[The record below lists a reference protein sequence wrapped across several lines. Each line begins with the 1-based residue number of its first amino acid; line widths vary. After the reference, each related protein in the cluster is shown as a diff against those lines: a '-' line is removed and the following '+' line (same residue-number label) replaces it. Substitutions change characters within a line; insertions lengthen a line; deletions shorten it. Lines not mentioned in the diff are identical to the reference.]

1 MVIPEHAVVTGVFG
15 TSNCSARTVALI
27 PDWLSFSTSSTLH
40 PAGGAAC
47 CGWFLWCPAL
57 NGCRNADHAVDV
69 LGELRQ
75 LCYPRSMVQP
85 GTRYPQRNSAK

>member
-47 CGWFLWCPAL
+47 CGWFL
-57 NGCRNADHAVDV
+57 
-69 LGELRQ
+69 
-75 LCYPRSMVQP
+75 
-85 GTRYPQRNSAK
+85 